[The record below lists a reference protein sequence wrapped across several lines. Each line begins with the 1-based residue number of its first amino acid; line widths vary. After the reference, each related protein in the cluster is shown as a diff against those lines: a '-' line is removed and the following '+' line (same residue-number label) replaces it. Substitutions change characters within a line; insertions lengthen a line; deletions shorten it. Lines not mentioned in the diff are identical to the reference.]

1 MYLPI
6 VSCTNNWIVIKWNRI
21 HWYGCALCSKCW
33 MDSVTSGPDTTH
45 TCRLCLAKK
54 GSGAAVGVG
63 EFSGSSPHTTAPL
76 SACLV
81 SPERGGGDA
90 CSADMSV
97 SAAHFQ
103 ITLSVCADM
112 GRSVWTWLAAEWQG
126 LVLKAGMLVRC
137 STIPQKPCGTNLLKC
152 VRINMM
158 QVP

>member
-1 MYLPI
+1 MYLAI
-6 VSCTNNWIVIKWNRI
+6 VSCTNNWIVIKLNMNSQLLAVLFVPSAGWTQWPVDWI
-21 HWYGCALCSKCW
+21 SLIPAGCVWQRKALELRLGWGSFH
-33 MDSVTSGPDTTH
+33 GAAH
-45 TCRLCLAKK
+45 TQQPLCLP
-54 GSGAAVGVG
+54 V
-63 EFSGSSPHTTAPL
+63 FSWA
-76 SACLV
+76 
-81 SPERGGGDA
+81 GGDA

-103 ITLSVCADM
+103 ITLSVCANM

-137 STIPQKPCGTNLLKC
+137 STIPPKPCGTNLLKC